1 MFDSRAARK
10 EKRTPIFLQLQARRN
25 NRKVSSRSRKRIES
39 SRIGHSYLLNET
51 STQQLESFS
60 SAQREKILS
69 VRKKKKKKI
78 EDEHRWPLRNSLI
91 SFGFSSNVLQSSS
104 VEISEE
110 LPFEEFCSIY
120 STIFSGYGFIQKV

>member
-1 MFDSRAARK
+1 MFDSRTARK

-69 VRKKKKKKI
+69 VRKKKK
-78 EDEHRWPLRNSLI
+78 ENRGWTRWPLRNSLI